1 MVQQRFEVVV
11 KQSMS
16 EAVVDHW
23 VLVDHQMSEA
33 LEVHQVLVDHQMS
46 EALEVHR
53 VLVGQIFEALE
64 DRLVWVD
71 QEVLQEQPV

>member
-1 MVQQRFEVVV
+1 MVQQRSEVVV

-23 VLVDHQMSEA
+23 
-33 LEVHQVLVDHQMS
+33 VLVDHQMS

>member
-1 MVQQRFEVVV
+1 MVQQRSEVVV

-33 LEVHQVLVDHQMS
+33 LEVHQVLV
-46 EALEVHR
+46 
-53 VLVGQIFEALE
+53 GQIFEALE
-64 DRLVWVD
+64 DHLV
-71 QEVLQEQPV
+71 